1 MILNYGK
8 SAPPNIGPKGFSLTC
23 YSGGVIFTQVWHVHS
38 QGAPAKSSD
47 APEFLFEPTLNFLLP
62 GELGLLC

>member
-1 MILNYGK
+1 M
-8 SAPPNIGPKGFSLTC
+8 
-23 YSGGVIFTQVWHVHS
+23 HS